1 MKMNLLKQTQLL
13 IDQANAI
20 KAAYGDLLHQIRRN
34 NSYDFKMAVKAAD
47 VEMRWKIARLVA
59 LEAIA
64 KDAKIE
70 V

>member
-1 MKMNLLKQTQLL
+1 MNLSKQTLLL

-20 KAAYGDLLHQIRRN
+20 KAAYDDLLHQIRRDN
-34 NSYDFKMAVKAAD
+34 YWDFRMARKAAD
-47 VEMRWKIARLVA
+47 VEMRWKISRLVA

-64 KDAKIE
+64 KDANIE